1 LSASRPPLAATV
13 LLLRDVA
20 GALEV
25 FMVVRHHE
33 IDFAAGAMVFP
44 GGKVDESDRPPH
56 VGDVVSGA
64 SDLTDE
70 DVAVRIAA
78 IREAFEE
85 SGVLLARRSGATDVV
100 SAAEALELGSRY
112 RVALA
117 SGEISLSEVARREGL
132 VLSCELLVPFAHW
145 ITPVGMPKRFD
156 THFFLA
162 VAPNEQ
168 LAMHDGSESVDS
180 TWTAPNAALTES
192 DAGRLT
198 IIFPTRMNLQ
208 KLARSRTVA
217 DALET
222 AGRSRVVTV
231 MPEVDLESGVLR
243 IPADAGYD
251 VTEASLADLLGTPAR

>member
-1 LSASRPPLAATV
+1 
-13 LLLRDVA
+13 
-20 GALEV
+20 
-25 FMVVRHHE
+25 
-33 IDFAAGAMVFP
+33 
-44 GGKVDESDRPPH
+44 
-56 VGDVVSGA
+56 
-64 SDLTDE
+64 
-70 DVAVRIAA
+70 
-78 IREAFEE
+78 
-85 SGVLLARRSGATDVV
+85 
-100 SAAEALELGSRY
+100 
-112 RVALA
+112 
-117 SGEISLSEVARREGL
+117 
-132 VLSCELLVPFAHW
+132 
-145 ITPVGMPKRFD
+145 
-156 THFFLA
+156 
-162 VAPNEQ
+162 
-168 LAMHDGSESVDS
+168 MHDGSESVDS